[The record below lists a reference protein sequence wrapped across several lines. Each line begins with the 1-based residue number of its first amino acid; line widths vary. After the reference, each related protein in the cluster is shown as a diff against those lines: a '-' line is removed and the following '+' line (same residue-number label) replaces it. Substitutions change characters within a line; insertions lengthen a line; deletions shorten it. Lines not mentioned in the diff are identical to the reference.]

1 MMLNLEDYRRM
12 AQRALPAF
20 AFDYVDGGADDERT
34 LADNRAVFDRWQ
46 FVAPVL
52 KDASVRDLSVTLGDT
67 TLAAPFMIAPTG
79 YNGMLRYRAD
89 QMLAQAAGH
98 AGISYIQSTV
108 STASLE
114 DMPAGRKGA
123 HWFQL
128 YVLKDRRVTVDLL
141 RRAREVGCASLV
153 VSVDA
158 VHFGNRE
165 RDKRH
170 YRKPM
175 KLSLGSYLNV
185 ARHPG
190 WVLRTLVPGGM
201 PGFGNL
207 KPYLPPQFRRGVGG
221 ATYFAQ
227 QMDDT
232 LDWQTLAWIRSLWQG
247 GFYVKGILTVEDARA
262 AMAMGADG
270 LILSNHGGRQLDGSV
285 SPLTVLPD
293 IRLACGPAARIL
305 IDGGIR
311 RGTDIV
317 KALALGANAVL
328 VGRPMLYAVAVAGEA
343 GVAQAITLLTQEID
357 RTLAQLGCRSPA
369 ELGPHL
375 LRRRES

>member
-1 MMLNLEDYRRM
+1 MIVNLEDYRR
-12 AQRALPAF
+12 RARRVLPAF
-20 AFDYVDGGADDERT
+20 AFDYVDGGADDEQT
-34 LADNRAVFDRWQ
+34 LADNRAAFARWQ

-52 KDASVRDLSVTLGDT
+52 KDASVRSLAVRLGDT
-67 TLAAPFMIAPTG
+67 VLAAPLLIAPTG
-79 YNGMLRYRAD
+79 YNGMLRHGAD
-89 QMLAQAAGH
+89 RMLARAAAR
-98 AGISYIQSTV
+98 AGIAWIQSTV

-114 DMPAGRKGA
+114 DMADGGGGA

-141 RRAREVGCASLV
+141 RRARAAGCTNLV

-165 RDKRH
+165 RDKRY

-175 KLSLGSYLNV
+175 KLSLASYLNV

-190 WVLRTLVPGGM
+190 WVLRTLAPGGM

-207 KPYLPPQFRRGVGG
+207 RPYLPPQYQRGVGG

-227 QMDDT
+227 QMDDA
-232 LDWQTLAWIRSLWQG
+232 LNWQTLAWIRSLWRGQL
-247 GFYVKGILTVEDARA
+247 YVKGIMAVEDAQA
-262 AMAMGADG
+262 AMALGADG
-270 LILSNHGGRQLDGSV
+270 LMLSNHGGRQLDGSA
-285 SPLTVLPD
+285 SPLALLPAV
-293 IRLACGPAARIL
+293 RQACGPQARIL

-311 RGTDIV
+311 RGTDII

-328 VGRPMLYAVAVAGEA
+328 VGRPMLYAAAVDGEA
-343 GVAQAITLLTQEID
+343 GVARAISVLTQEID
-357 RTLAQLGCRSPA
+357 RTLAQLGCRSLA

-375 LRRRES
+375 LRRRDT

>member
-1 MMLNLEDYRRM
+1 MIVNLEDYRR
-12 AQRALPAF
+12 RARRVLPAF
-20 AFDYVDGGADDERT
+20 AFNYVDGGADDELT
-34 LADNRAVFDRWQ
+34 LADNRAAFARWQ

-52 KDASVRDLSVTLGDT
+52 KDASVRSLAVRLGDT
-67 TLAAPFMIAPTG
+67 ALAAPLLIAPTG
-79 YNGMLRYRAD
+79 YNGMLRHGAD
-89 QMLAQAAGH
+89 RMLAQAAAR
-98 AGISYIQSTV
+98 AGIAWIQSTV

-114 DMPAGRKGA
+114 DMAGGA

-141 RRAREVGCASLV
+141 RRARAAGCTNLV

-175 KLSLGSYLNV
+175 KLSLASYLNV

-190 WVLRTLVPGGM
+190 WVLRTLAPGGM

-207 KPYLPPQFRRGVGG
+207 RPYLPPPYQRGVGG

-227 QMDDT
+227 QMDDA
-232 LDWQTLAWIRSLWQG
+232 LNWQTLAWIRSLWQG
-247 GFYVKGILTVEDARA
+247 QLYVKGIMTVEDAQA
-262 AMAMGADG
+262 AMALGADG
-270 LILSNHGGRQLDGSV
+270 LMLSNHGGRQLDGSA
-285 SPLTVLPD
+285 SPLAVLPAV
-293 IRLACGPAARIL
+293 RQACGPQARIL

-311 RGTDIV
+311 RGTDII

-328 VGRPMLYAVAVAGEA
+328 VGRPMLYAVAVDGEA
-343 GVAQAITLLTQEID
+343 GVARAISLLTQEID
-357 RTLAQLGCRSPA
+357 RTLAQLGCRSLD

-375 LRRRES
+375 LRRRET

>member
-1 MMLNLEDYRRM
+1 MIVSLEDYRR
-12 AQRALPAF
+12 RAKKTLPAF

-34 LADNRAVFDRWQ
+34 LADNREVFARWQ
-46 FVAPVL
+46 FVAPML
-52 KDASVRDLSVTLGDT
+52 RDAKTRSLAVQLGDT
-67 TLAAPFMIAPTG
+67 ALAAPFLIAPTG

-89 QMLAQAAGH
+89 RMLAQAAGR
-98 AGISYIQSTV
+98 AGIAWIQSTV

-114 DMPAGRKGA
+114 EMAGGRPGA

-128 YVLKDRRVTVDLL
+128 YVLKDPNVTVDLL
-141 RRAREVGCASLV
+141 QRAKAAGCTSLV

-175 KLSLGSYLNV
+175 KLSAASYLNV

-207 KPYLPPQFRRGVGG
+207 KPYLPPQYRRGVGG

-227 QMDDT
+227 QMDEA

-247 GFYVKGILTVEDARA
+247 EFYVKGILTVEDARA

-270 LILSNHGGRQLDGSV
+270 VILSNHGGRQLDGSV
-285 SPLTVLPD
+285 SPLSVLPAV
-293 IRLACGPAARIL
+293 RSACGTEARIL
-305 IDGGIR
+305 IDSGIR

-328 VGRPMLYAVAVAGEA
+328 VGRPMLYAVAADGEA
-343 GVAQAITLLTQEID
+343 GVDGAITLLTQEID
-357 RTLAQLGCRSPA
+357 RTLAQLGCRSLA

-375 LRRRES
+375 LRRREN

>member
-1 MMLNLEDYRRM
+1 MIVSLEDYRRR
-12 AQRALPAF
+12 AKKALPAF

-34 LADNRAVFDRWQ
+34 LADNREVFARWQ
-46 FVAPVL
+46 FVAPMLRNAKTRSLAVQ
-52 KDASVRDLSVTLGDT
+52 LGDT
-67 TLAAPFMIAPTG
+67 ALAAPFLIAPTG

-89 QMLAQAAGH
+89 RMLAQAADR
-98 AGISYIQSTV
+98 AGIAWIQSTV

-114 DMPAGRKGA
+114 EMAGGRPGA

-128 YVLKDRRVTVDLL
+128 YVLKDPNVTVDLL
-141 RRAREVGCASLV
+141 QRAKAAGCTSLV

-175 KLSLGSYLNV
+175 KLSAASYLNV

-207 KPYLPPQFRRGVGG
+207 KPYLPPQYRRGVGG

-227 QMDDT
+227 QMDEA

-247 GFYVKGILTVEDARA
+247 EFYVKGILTVEDARA

-270 LILSNHGGRQLDGSV
+270 VILSNHGGRQLDGSV
-285 SPLTVLPD
+285 SPLSVLPAV
-293 IRLACGPAARIL
+293 RSACGTEARIL
-305 IDGGIR
+305 IDSGIR

-328 VGRPMLYAVAVAGEA
+328 VGRPMLYAVAADGEA
-343 GVAQAITLLTQEID
+343 GVDGAITLLTQEID
-357 RTLAQLGCRSPA
+357 RTLAQLGCRSLA

-375 LRRRES
+375 LRRREN